1 MCFKAQSEGL
11 VSVFMIWRKKI
22 ALVSNIPLCLVY
34 NFKTF
39 TVRKPILKKERNR
52 KKEQGSSVQ
61 KLLFLMLGT
70 LAISAPRQE
79 VCLPITEDRYVS
91 METR

>member
-1 MCFKAQSEGL
+1 MCFKAQFEGL

-22 ALVSNIPLCLVY
+22 ALVSNIPLCLVC

-39 TVRKPILKKERNR
+39 TVRKPIFKKKET
-52 KKEQGSSVQ
+52 KKEQDSGVP
-61 KLLFLMLGT
+61 KLLFLMLGP
-70 LAISAPRQE
+70 LAIPAPRQE

-91 METR
+91 METT